1 MTSADFDEFDELP
14 ETDEEYVYEEEYDE
28 GYKETDRIDVQ
39 TPLVIDPNALVYSQQ
54 SAPYGKEYP
63 SYVPESFHTMVGTL
77 DDRHSSKTFDT
88 DAFYGK
94 FPEGAHATKNL
105 NLIPEA
111 IENEYY
117 DDEFEYYDD
126 DYYLEEDL
134 KQLKHKLGIA
144 PESAN
149 EPKQNLV
156 IWFTNLHYVLEK

>member
-1 MTSADFDEFDELP
+1 MEKSFLTMF
-14 ETDEEYVYEEEYDE
+14 
-28 GYKETDRIDVQ
+28 
-39 TPLVIDPNALVYSQQ
+39 
-54 SAPYGKEYP
+54 P
-63 SYVPESFHTMVGTL
+63 SLFTMVGTL

-105 NLIPEA
+105 NLIPED

-117 DDEFEYYDD
+117 DDEFEYYED

-149 EPKQNLV
+149 EPKQNLS
-156 IWFTNLHYVLEK
+156 FLQLLQNLQGDSRLT